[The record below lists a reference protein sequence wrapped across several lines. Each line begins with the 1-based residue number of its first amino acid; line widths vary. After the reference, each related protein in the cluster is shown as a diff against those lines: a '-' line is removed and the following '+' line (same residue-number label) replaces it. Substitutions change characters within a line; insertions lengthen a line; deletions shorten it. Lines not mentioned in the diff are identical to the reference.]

1 MFFAPGM
8 DAGTGSPTMGGI
20 MNGMRPEVLAV
31 PPRGVTDEAAVP
43 VGVKVCG
50 ITCEEDAWEA
60 VRSGVDALGF
70 NAWKGSK
77 RWVDVAAA
85 AHWMGRLPAAVSRV
99 VLFVNAPLREALE
112 ISALPVVDVVQFHGE
127 EPPEYLA
134 EFARECDRPVIR
146 AVRLGEASALGSL
159 ERMGTWNVLVDAA
172 VAGAF
177 GGTGARVD
185 WDLARKAVEEFPHL
199 RILLAGGLT
208 PENVAE
214 AVQRV
219 GPYAVDVASGV
230 EGSVPGRKDPRKMA
244 AFVAAAKCVVQR

>member
-1 MFFAPGM
+1 
-8 DAGTGSPTMGGI
+8 
-20 MNGMRPEVLAV
+20 MRPEVLAGS
-31 PPRGVTDEAAVP
+31 PRGVMDEAAGP

-60 VRSGVDALGF
+60 VRAGVDALGF
-70 NAWKGSK
+70 NAWKGSR

-85 AHWMGRLPAAVSRV
+85 APWMGRLPSMVSRV

-112 ISALPVVDVVQFHGE
+112 LSALPVVDVVQFHGE
-127 EPPEYLA
+127 ETPEYLA
-134 EFARECDRPVIR
+134 AFVRECDRPVIR
-146 AVRLGEASALGSL
+146 AVRLGEESAFRHL
-159 ERMGTWNVLVDAA
+159 EKPGAWNVLVDAA
-172 VAGAF
+172 VPGAF
-177 GGTGARVD
+177 GGTGAQVD
-185 WDLARKAVEEFPHL
+185 WELARKAVKEFPHL

-230 EGSVPGRKDPRKMA
+230 ESTVPGRKDPRKMA
-244 AFVAAAKCVVQR
+244 AFVAAARGLRV